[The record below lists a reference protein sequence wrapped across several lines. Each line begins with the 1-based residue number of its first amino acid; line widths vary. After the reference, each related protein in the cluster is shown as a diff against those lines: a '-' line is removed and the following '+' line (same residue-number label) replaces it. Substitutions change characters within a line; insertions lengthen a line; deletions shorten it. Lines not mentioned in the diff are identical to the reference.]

1 MAYMVYQQYTT
12 AVLDAYQGR
21 SDVAEQYEKARSHR
35 RWLESLE
42 LQPKVKGILV
52 EQARAIEEAFE
63 QLTAH
68 GSSNETTEGEN
79 GRYRSA

>member
-35 RWLESLE
+35 QWLESLE
-42 LQPKVKGILV
+42 LKPSVKSSLV
-52 EQARAIEEAFE
+52 EQARTIEEAFE
-63 QLTAH
+63 HLTAH
-68 GSSNETTEGEN
+68 GSSNDAT
-79 GRYRSA
+79 SH